1 MGKRDLANVAHGT
14 EENFRPIKFGS
25 KHILPDFFK
34 KNSTPANQNW
44 QTRIPFFKIVEITLY
59 HPLVG
64 RLAFSHP
71 LKKRQGIIA
80 HLTGG

>member
-34 KNSTPANQNW
+34 K
-44 QTRIPFFKIVEITLY
+44 
-59 HPLVG
+59 
-64 RLAFSHP
+64 
-71 LKKRQGIIA
+71 IA
-80 HLTGG
+80 HLQIKIGKRGSHFLKLWK

>member
-1 MGKRDLANVAHGT
+1 MWPMARKKTSDPSNLAQSIYY
-14 EENFRPIKFGS
+14 PI
-25 KHILPDFFK
+25 FFK

-71 LKKRQGIIA
+71 LKKRQDIIA